1 LLLYDAALPPEE
13 RRQPLK
19 AFMRFS
25 IFPYSIGIAVIF
37 SGREKGR

>member
-1 LLLYDAALPPEE
+1 LLLYDAPLPPEA
-13 RRQPLK
+13 RRLYLK

-37 SGREKGR
+37 SGREQAR